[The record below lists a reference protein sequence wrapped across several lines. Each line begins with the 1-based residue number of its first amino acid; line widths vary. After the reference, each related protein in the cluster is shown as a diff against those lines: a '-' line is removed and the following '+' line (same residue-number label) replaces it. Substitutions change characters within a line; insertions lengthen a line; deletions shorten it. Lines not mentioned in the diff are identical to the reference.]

1 MFLSAVLSAA
11 RLTGLPRRVV
21 AEICCNPQCTH
32 HPSRLEQKQRGIV
45 CVPGTCVIG
54 LQWGDEAKGKLVDL
68 LTEQH
73 EIVVRYQGGANAG
86 HTVVIG
92 PETYKL
98 SLIPSGILTP
108 GVQCVVTGGV
118 VINPATML
126 DEIDGL
132 VSRGVA
138 VADNLMISDRSHI
151 IFPWHMAEDRV
162 LDESTA
168 DGENIG
174 TTQRGIGPCYRDKVG
189 RSYALRLG
197 DLFRPTLHDRIKYVA
212 AVKQKLLM
220 ALDSQ
225 LAGSLDTDQIYQEY
239 LGYAERLRPYVRD
252 TNCYLLD
259 ATDHEKTILFEG
271 AQGSLLDVDHGT
283 FPFVTSSNSS
293 GVGVS
298 SGSGVP
304 GSFMQRVVG
313 VVKAYAT
320 RVGGGPFPSEQDNAA
335 GQHLRDR
342 GNEYGTVTGRPRRCG
357 WFDAVAANYTARLSG
372 VTELAVMLLDVLS
385 ELKEIKI
392 CTAYEIEGQRT
403 RDFPSHVDDLRR
415 AKPIF
420 ETLPGWQTDIQNV
433 RRLEDLPQQARNYL
447 DFISQFTRRRITFVS
462 VGPERSQTIHCGLE
476 PVNCEIV

>member
-1 MFLSAVLSAA
+1 M
-11 RLTGLPRRVV
+11 
-21 AEICCNPQCTH
+21 
-32 HPSRLEQKQRGIV
+32 
-45 CVPGTCVIG
+45 PGTCVIG

-118 VINPATML
+118 VINPATLL

-132 VSRGVA
+132 VARDVP
-138 VADNLMISDRSHI
+138 VADNLMISDRSHV

-174 TTQRGIGPCYRDKVG
+174 TTQRGIGPCYQDKVG

-197 DLFRPTLHDRIKYVA
+197 DLFRSTLRDRIEHIA
-212 AVKQKLLM
+212 TVKQKLLM

-225 LAGSLDTDQIYQEY
+225 LAGTLDTDQIYQEY

-252 TNCYLLD
+252 TNRYLLD
-259 ATDHEKTILFEG
+259 AADHKKTILFEG

-313 VVKAYAT
+313 VVKAYIT
-320 RVGGGPFPSEQDNAA
+320 RVGGGPFPSEQDNAV

-372 VTELAVMLLDVLS
+372 VNELAVMLLDVLS
-385 ELKEIKI
+385 ELEEIKI

-433 RRLEDLPQQARNYL
+433 RRLENLPQQARNYL

-462 VGPERSQTIHCGLE
+462 VGPERNQTIHCGLE
-476 PVNCEIV
+476 PVNCEIA

>member
-1 MFLSAVLSAA
+1 MRGYGERLHRAMHGRITTVFPRQRAHFL
-11 RLTGLPRRVV
+11 
-21 AEICCNPQCTH
+21 
-32 HPSRLEQKQRGIV
+32 KQGIS
-45 CVPGTCVIG
+45 CVSGTCVIG

-92 PETYKL
+92 PDTYKL

-118 VINPATML
+118 VINPPSLL
-126 DEIDGL
+126 DELDGL
-132 VSRGVA
+132 TARGIQI
-138 VADNLMISDRSHI
+138 ADNLMLSDRAHV
-151 IFPWHMAEDRV
+151 IFPWHMIEDRT

-197 DLFRPTLHDRIKYVA
+197 DLLRPTLCDRIEHIVTA
-212 AVKQKLLM
+212 KQKI
-220 ALDSQ
+220 
-225 LAGSLDTDQIYQEY
+225 LATFDNQAEDSLDAHRIVQEY
-239 LGYAERLRPYVRD
+239 TGYADRLRPFIGNT
-252 TNCYLLD
+252 TNFLLD
-259 ATDHEKTILFEG
+259 AAELDKHILFEG
-271 AQGSLLDVDHGT
+271 AQGALLDIDHGT

-293 GVGVS
+293 GVGVP

-304 GSFMQRVVG
+304 GSYMQRVIG
-313 VVKAYAT
+313 VVKAYTT
-320 RVGGGPFPSEQDNAA
+320 RVGGGPFPSEQDNDY

-357 WFDAVAANYTARLSG
+357 WFDAVAARYTARLSG

-385 ELKEIKI
+385 ELKEINI
-392 CTAYEIEGQRT
+392 CIGYEIEGQRT
-403 RDFPSHVDDLRR
+403 ESFPSHVDDLRQV
-415 AKPIF
+415 KPIF
-420 ETLPGWQTDIQNV
+420 ETLPGWQTDICDV
-433 RRLEDLPQQARNYL
+433 RRLEDLPLHARNYL
-447 DFISQFTRRRITFVS
+447 DRISMYIRRPITYVS
-462 VGPERSQTIHCGLE
+462 VGPERSQTIHCRQE
-476 PVNCEIV
+476 PANCELA